1 MALTF
6 PSMDAGAQFVEE
18 CFLEVAVQHG
28 LLEPPT
34 RRLSLLEILTVS
46 LQAPRFALP
55 PKVPLATVAQQL
67 EQVCGHIPT
76 AHRHPPC
83 CMRRS
88 NPHIPPRAGLFQAV
102 AHAWRGAQRC

>member
-18 CFLEVAVQHG
+18 CFLEVAVQHA

-55 PKVPLATVAQQL
+55 PRVQLATVAQQL
-67 EQVCGHIPT
+67 EQACAKHSLSRGQVLMCGVRCLDQMSSLCVIVKSSVF
-76 AHRHPPC
+76 
-83 CMRRS
+83 CMC
-88 NPHIPPRAGLFQAV
+88 V
-102 AHAWRGAQRC
+102 

>member
-28 LLEPPT
+28 LLQPPT

-46 LQAPRFALP
+46 LQAPRFVLP
-55 PKVPLATVAQQL
+55 SRVPLATVAQQL
-67 EQVCGHIPT
+67 EQACAKQSLTHGEVRIKLKC
-76 AHRHPPC
+76 A
-83 CMRRS
+83 S
-88 NPHIPPRAGLFQAV
+88 NAYTS
-102 AHAWRGAQRC
+102 